1 MKRLFFGG
9 IHPKYNKE
17 MSTGITTFS
26 QITPSQVVIP
36 LQQHIGSPCTP
47 LVKVG
52 DHVVIGQKIGDGD
65 GLCVP
70 VHASV
75 SGKVLAVE
83 PRPHTSGRDVMAI
96 VIENDFQDTE
106 IESMAGN
113 PVLQAYRASQDG
125 KGSEEGQISKM
136 LEAFP
141 LGQMDTDEI
150 LSLIREAGIVGMGG
164 AAFPGN
170 VKALSA
176 MGNVDT
182 LIANACECEPYIT
195 ADDSLL
201 RTSPEQVMAGM
212 KILCHVLQPSR
223 LVLAVEDNKKAAI
236 EKVRRLLPKY
246 EGIELA
252 VLPTRYPQGAEKQLI
267 QALTGREIPP
277 GQLPVSVN
285 CAVFNVSTFAA
296 IFRAVV
302 WKMPLTKR
310 IVTISGEAIAE
321 PQNFIVRIGTPFHD
335 LIEAAGGLNDK
346 TERVIS
352 GGPMMG
358 FAQKDLAVPVI
369 KATNSILC
377 LMKDKN
383 GAAENPV
390 CIRCGKC
397 VEACPMK
404 LQPLYLYRF
413 EKAQDLEALER
424 LNLMDCIECGS
435 CAFTCPGK
443 LPLVERFRR
452 GKQSLREAK
461 TK

>member
-17 MSTGITTFS
+17 MSTQVTTFHT
-26 QITPSQVVIP
+26 ITPARVVIP
-36 LQQHIGSPCTP
+36 MQQHIGAPCTP
-47 LVKVG
+47 LVQVG
-52 DHVVIGQKIGDGD
+52 DKVKRGQKIGDGE

-75 SGKVLAVE
+75 SGTVTAIE
-83 PRPHTSGRDVMAI
+83 PRPHTSGRMVMSV
-96 VIENDFQDTE
+96 VIDNDYLDTT
-106 IESMAGN
+106 IPMQGN
-113 PVLQAYRASQDG
+113 DAPVEQLDS
-125 KGSEEGQISKM
+125 
-136 LEAFP
+136 
-141 LGQMDTDEI
+141 DEI
-150 LSLIREAGIVGMGG
+150 LHAIREAGIVGMGG

-176 MGNVDT
+176 MGKIDT

-201 RTSPEQVMAGM
+201 RTDPE
-212 KILCHVLQPSR
+212 HVLEGMVILRHVLKPER
-223 LVLAVEDNKKAAI
+223 VVLAVEDNKAQAI
-236 EKVRRLLPKY
+236 EKLRGILKDYP
-246 EGIELA
+246 GIELA
-252 VLPTRYPQGAEKQLI
+252 VLPTRYPQGAEKQLVQSI
-267 QALTGREIPP
+267 TGREVEP
-277 GQLPVSVN
+277 GKLPASAG

-296 IFRAVV
+296 IYRAVRLG
-302 WKMPLTKR
+302 MPLIQR

-335 LIEAAGGLNDK
+335 LIQVAGGLNDK

-358 FAQKDLAVPVI
+358 IAQSDLSVPVI

-377 LMKDKN
+377 LLKDVN

-390 CIRCGKC
+390 CLRCGKC
-397 VEACPMK
+397 VSVCPML
-404 LQPLYLYRF
+404 LQPLYMYRF
-413 EKAQDLEALER
+413 VNAGRIDELQR
-424 LNLMDCIECGS
+424 LNILDCLECGS

-443 LPLVERFRR
+443 LPLVETFRT
-452 GKQSLREAK
+452 GKKMLREAS

>member
-1 MKRLFFGG
+1 MKKRLFFGG

-17 MSTGITTFS
+17 MSTGNTNFAAV
-26 QITPSQVVIP
+26 TPAQVIIP
-36 LQQHIGSPCTP
+36 LQQHIGAPCQS
-47 LVKVG
+47 LVQVG
-52 DHVVIGQKIGDGD
+52 ERVLRGQKIGDGE

-75 SGKVLAVE
+75 SGRVVAIE
-83 PRPHTSGRDVMAI
+83 PRPHVSGRMVNAI
-96 VIENDFQDTE
+96 VIENDFKDDTVP
-106 IESMAGN
+106 A
-113 PVLQAYRASQDG
+113 LQRDP
-125 KGSEEGQISKM
+125 SELSS
-136 LEAFP
+136 
-141 LGQMDTDEI
+141 DEI
-150 LSLIREAGIVGMGG
+150 LHIIRESGIVGMGG

-195 ADDSLL
+195 ADDSIL
-201 RTSPEQVMAGM
+201 RTDPEQVLRGM
-212 KILCHVLQPSR
+212 DMIRSILNTPRS
-223 LVLAVEDNKKAAI
+223 VLAVEDNKTEAI
-236 EKVRRLLPKY
+236 GKLRALLPGFSALTL
-246 EGIELA
+246 E
-252 VLPTRYPQGAEKQLI
+252 VLPTRYPQGSEKQLI
-267 QALTGREIPP
+267 QAVTGREVEP
-277 GQLPVSVN
+277 GKLPASAG

-296 IFRAVV
+296 IYRAVCLGV
-302 WKMPLTKR
+302 PLTQR
-310 IVTISGEAIAE
+310 IVTVSGETVRQ
-321 PQNFIVRIGTPFHD
+321 PQNFIVRIGTPFRD
-335 LIEAAGGLNDK
+335 LIEAAGGLTDA

-358 FAQKDLAVPVI
+358 FAQTDLSVPVV

-377 LMKDKN
+377 LPRDKN

-397 VEACPMK
+397 VGVCPMH

-413 EKAQDLEALER
+413 EKAGDISALKR

-443 LPLVERFRR
+443 LPLVERFRK
-452 GKQSLREAK
+452 GKQLLREAMNK
-461 TK
+461 

>member
-17 MSTGITTFS
+17 MSTQVTNFHHID
-26 QITPSQVVIP
+26 PAQVVIP
-36 LQQHIGSPCTP
+36 MQQHIGAPCKP
-47 LVKVG
+47 LVQIG
-52 DHVVIGQKIGDGD
+52 DRVLRGQKIGDGE

-75 SGKVLAVE
+75 SGTVVAIE
-83 PRPHTSGRDVMAI
+83 PRPHTSGRMVNAI
-96 VIENDFQDTE
+96 VIDNDFKDE
-106 IESMAGN
+106 AIPAREN
-113 PVLQAYRASQDG
+113 PLPIAQ
-125 KGSEEGQISKM
+125 
-136 LEAFP
+136 LEP
-141 LGQMDTDEI
+141 DDI
-150 LSLIREAGIVGMGG
+150 LHAIREAGIVGMGG

-176 MGNVDT
+176 MGNVDVV
-182 LIANACECEPYIT
+182 IANACECEPYIT

-201 RTSPEQVMAGM
+201 RTNPEQVLEGM
-212 KILCHVLQPSR
+212 RILRRVLNPRQMY
-223 LVLAVEDNKKAAI
+223 VAVEDNKQEAI
-236 EKVRRLLPKY
+236 AKIRPLLTEFP
-246 EGIELA
+246 EIELA

-267 QALTGREIPP
+267 QALTGREVPP
-277 GQLPVSVN
+277 GQLPVSVG

-296 IFRAVV
+296 IYRAVRLGL
-302 WKMPLTKR
+302 PLTQR

-321 PQNFIVRIGTPFHD
+321 PQNFVVKIGTPFHD
-335 LIEAAGGLNDK
+335 LIQVAGGLNEK

-358 FAQKDLAVPVI
+358 FAQSDLSVPVI

-377 LMKDKN
+377 LLKDQN

-390 CIRCGKC
+390 CLRCGKC
-397 VEACPMK
+397 VGVCPMR

-413 EKAQDLEALER
+413 VNAER
-424 LNLMDCIECGS
+424 LDELDRLHLLDCIECGS

-443 LPLVERFRR
+443 LPLVERFRK
-452 GKQSLREAK
+452 GKQMLREAK
-461 TK
+461 AK

>member
-1 MKRLFFGG
+1 MKHLFFGG

-17 MSTGITTFS
+17 MSKTNLDFHAVQPKT
-26 QITPSQVVIP
+26 VVIP
-36 LQQHIGSPCTP
+36 LLQHIGAPCAP
-47 LVKVG
+47 LVQVG
-52 DHVVIGQKIGDGD
+52 DRVLRGQKIGDGQ

-75 SGKVLAVE
+75 SGTVIAIE
-83 PRPHTSGRDVMAI
+83 PRPHTSGRLVDAI
-96 VIENDFQDTE
+96 VIENDFQEETVAPVIPTTE
-106 IESMAGN
+106 
-113 PVLQAYRASQDG
+113 
-125 KGSEEGQISKM
+125 
-136 LEAFP
+136 
-141 LGQMDTDEI
+141 DEI
-150 LSLIREAGIVGMGG
+150 LHAIREAGIVGMGG

-176 MGNVDT
+176 MGKVDT

-201 RTSPEQVMAGM
+201 RTNAEQVLSGM
-212 KILCHVLQPSR
+212 RILGKILHAER
-223 LVLAVEDNKKAAI
+223 MVLAVEDNKKEAI
-236 EKVRRLLPKY
+236 ATVRTLLT
-246 EGIELA
+246 EGDIELKI
-252 VLPTRYPQGAEKQLI
+252 LPTRYPQGAEKQLI
-267 QALTGREIPP
+267 QSVTGRQVPP

-296 IFRAVV
+296 IHRAVV
-302 WKMPLTKR
+302 LGVPLTER

-335 LIEAAGGLNDK
+335 LIEVAGGLHDK

-358 FAQKDLAVPVI
+358 FAQSDLSVPVI

-377 LMKDKN
+377 LLKDVN

-390 CIRCGKC
+390 CLRCGKC
-397 VEACPMK
+397 VSVCPMR
-404 LQPLYLYRF
+404 LQPLYMYRF
-413 EKAQDLEALER
+413 VNAGRLDELTR
-424 LNLMDCIECGS
+424 LNLMDCMECGS

-443 LPLVERFRR
+443 LPLVEQFRK
-452 GKQSLREAK
+452 GKKLLREPSAK
-461 TK
+461 